1 MTFSQAMEQRRSQY
15 AIGADLPISKE
26 KVEQIVAHAIKHVP
40 SSFNAQSARVALL
53 FGESHQRLWTITKE
67 SLRAIVPQEQFSATE
82 QKIDGFAAGA
92 GTILFFEDQEVIQ
105 SLVNKF
111 ELYAKNFPT
120 WSEQSSGML
129 QYAVWTHL
137 AEQHVGA
144 TLQHYNELIADE
156 VKKTFSIPSNWKLI
170 AQIPFGN
177 ITAPPKEKTFSPM
190 EQRFI
195 VFH

>member
-1 MTFSQAMEQRRSQY
+1 MTFEQAMEQRRSQY
-15 AIGADLPISKE
+15 SIGAALPISRE
-26 KVEQIVAHAIKHVP
+26 EVENIVAHAIKHVP
-40 SSFNAQSARVALL
+40 SAFNSQSARVALL
-53 FGESHQRLWTITKE
+53 FGESHQQLWTITKE

-92 GTILFFEDQEVIQ
+92 GTVLFFEDQHIVQ
-105 SLVNKF
+105 SLINNF
-111 ELYAKNFPT
+111 ALYAKNFPL

-129 QYAVWTHL
+129 QYAIWTRL
-137 AEQHVGA
+137 AEQQVGA

-156 VKKTFSIPSNWKLI
+156 VKKTFSIPYNWKLI
-170 AQIPFGN
+170 AQMPFGN
-177 ITAPPKEKTFSPM
+177 ITALPKEKTFSLV